1 MENEENKEEEKKF
14 ISIVEECEYYKTKYI
29 KLQKEYKK
37 IVKENKKLSEK
48 LYKKKKKG
56 NELDDFESF
65 EDIEDIEDSNSYNNK
80 LDINYKE
87 VDIENNIIKEEKE
100 ENLTEEELLSKNFIK
115 YGKDSLSLRKKIDI
129 NEQKINKIYNV
140 LNKWKKNLIL
150 LKKGILN
157 FDKSI
162 KIFYNSLEYF
172 NNGKNNLISDFPFL
186 FGQISILQKCFSYI
200 DIYCCSLIT
209 YIESSCEPQIE
220 AIITNYFQKLEK
232 MGTQLNNKK
241 IEFSN
246 TQNKYLTTKKDKKD
260 NNELKDRYYNEYK
273 NIEIME
279 YDYCSLMNQVLMEI
293 KLKIPEIILLLTH
306 SYVNYFSNVNKE
318 INHLNQQVKNNLV
331 DIFNKVKIKNKIENE
346 INNRKNIDQTIFNYI
361 DKTIKAKEGFLY
373 VKDNDKD
380 KFIKRYVIISN
391 GKLLYYKLIKV
402 NPKEITNNAN
412 DKIHL
417 NILDK
422 IDISITYEICNLLL
436 SNVKKVDKLNSYPFC
451 FEIYNANSQKAFT
464 FQAETEYDME
474 EWINAITNVIS
485 EQIISF
491 DKNKEKNDNFIIL
504 NDENNNDITYNIE
517 TGLNSIIHESTK
529 LKKEEEKKNII
540 NNLVN
545 DNICSDCGAPKPTW
559 ISINWLTMI
568 CIECSGIHRNLGVHI
583 SKIRSLELDN
593 IGDEY
598 LEILCFINQREINNI
613 LEEELPLYEEEKPK
627 YDSSRNAK
635 EKLIINKY
643 KEKKYI
649 NKDINMSYDIIIK
662 NLFESIEKNDLL
674 NIYKLIKLNLIEL
687 NKTYKID
694 NNEYGFI
701 HHCIKFDMILCLKL
715 LYIMG
720 ADFNIYDSKGQM
732 PKNLAKNNKQNYIYE
747 FICEK
752 EKEKNYK

>member
-1 MENEENKEEEKKF
+1 M
-14 ISIVEECEYYKTKYI
+14 
-29 KLQKEYKK
+29 
-37 IVKENKKLSEK
+37 
-48 LYKKKKKG
+48 
-56 NELDDFESF
+56 
-65 EDIEDIEDSNSYNNK
+65 
-80 LDINYKE
+80 
-87 VDIENNIIKEEKE
+87 
-100 ENLTEEELLSKNFIK
+100 
-115 YGKDSLSLRKKIDI
+115 
-129 NEQKINKIYNV
+129 
-140 LNKWKKNLIL
+140 
-150 LKKGILN
+150 
-157 FDKSI
+157 
-162 KIFYNSLEYF
+162 
-172 NNGKNNLISDFPFL
+172 
-186 FGQISILQKCFSYI
+186 
-200 DIYCCSLIT
+200 
-209 YIESSCEPQIE
+209 
-220 AIITNYFQKLEK
+220 
-232 MGTQLNNKK
+232 
-241 IEFSN
+241 
-246 TQNKYLTTKKDKKD
+246 
-260 NNELKDRYYNEYK
+260 
-273 NIEIME
+273 
-279 YDYCSLMNQVLMEI
+279 
-293 KLKIPEIILLLTH
+293 
-306 SYVNYFSNVNKE
+306 
-318 INHLNQQVKNNLV
+318 V

-540 NNLVN
+540 NNLIN
-545 DNICSDCGAPKPTW
+545 DNIFSDCGAPKPTW

-613 LEEELPLYEEEKPK
+613 LEEELSLYEEEKPK